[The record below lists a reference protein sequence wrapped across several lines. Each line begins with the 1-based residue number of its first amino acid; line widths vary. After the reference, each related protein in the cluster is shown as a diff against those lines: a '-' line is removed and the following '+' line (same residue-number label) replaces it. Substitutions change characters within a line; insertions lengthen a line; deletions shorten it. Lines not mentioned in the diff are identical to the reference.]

1 MYTRSF
7 CFLPDTGT
15 RSMWCSCIFVKGATC
30 QPYIGRLTKQICFKV
45 QVFQERY
52 LSLHTMA
59 IISLVKPQML
69 DYKLPK
75 PLWFVL
81 GDRYLPWL
89 PSVSFSCVVNTILQ
103 PEYCSHSTKEG
114 WWVGNHLRTEQSTC
128 IVMQ

>member
-1 MYTRSF
+1 MYMTLYVHKIILL
-7 CFLPDTGT
+7 LPDTGT
-15 RSMWCSCIFVKGATC
+15 RSMWCSYISIKGATC

-81 GDRYLPWL
+81 EDTYPG
-89 PSVSFSCVVNTILQ
+89 CLQ
-103 PEYCSHSTKEG
+103 YHFPVWSTQYSS
-114 WWVGNHLRTEQSTC
+114 QSTVLTAQRKVGGWAT
-128 IVMQ
+128 I